1 MLALLHAIDQSKS
14 HIDIIEF
21 YAIFDEGV
29 VRLVILTTSIM
40 LDTKLHHP
48 LENRSGSTRLPILH
62 TGKYQAVIGLDRRPD
77 ALGLQIAE
85 QIQRLPQV
93 ERR

>member
-1 MLALLHAIDQSKS
+1 
-14 HIDIIEF
+14 
-21 YAIFDEGV
+21 
-29 VRLVILTTSIM
+29 M
-40 LDTKLHHP
+40 LDTKLHHL
-48 LENRSGSTRLPILH
+48 LENRAGNTHLAIFH

>member
-14 HIDIIEF
+14 HIDIIELH
-21 YAIFDEGV
+21 AQLDEGV

-48 LENRSGSTRLPILH
+48 LENRAGNARLTILH
-62 TGKYQAVIGLDRRPD
+62 TGKYQLLPRR
-77 ALGLQIAE
+77 
-85 QIQRLPQV
+85 
-93 ERR
+93 